1 MAGFVVHFN
10 EVLPFFVQRY
20 QSVQP
25 MLIQDHEGIL
35 IVVLH
40 HKLSASKL
48 HSISVSFSFVQ
59 IFPLSPQIVMLL
71 PSQPQPVGASA
82 RHCIQQVVFVSLF
95 FSQTYLHRLSSSH
108 LTSKFHHVG
117 VALLQL
123 NFQSSNVH
131 RVQLLQVTTVY
142 QFHPPSQPLPLP
154 QLIKSAIFAQF
165 SPFTSQTLE
174 TRIEL
179 SSLFVQINLR
189 VGVPSGVVK
198 VIVLSSHQ
206 TNSKEGLSL
215 NKNLI
220 LFFNQ
225 SKIIEFPS
233 VSVVKVIVF
242 SLPSKTIQVVFWLVP
257 DFKINLVRFSTQ

>member
-1 MAGFVVHFN
+1 MAGFVLHFN

-25 MLIQDHEGIL
+25 MLIQDHEGVL
-35 IVVLH
+35 IVVVH
-40 HKLSASKL
+40 HKLSESKL
-48 HSISVSFSFVQ
+48 HSISVSFTFIQ
-59 IFPLSPQIVMLL
+59 IFPSPQIVTLFPL
-71 PSQPQPVGASA
+71 QPVGASA
-82 RHCIQQVVFVSLF
+82 RHCIQQVWFQLLSDT
-95 FSQTYLHRLSSSH
+95 QTYLHRFPFSH
-108 LTSKFHHVG
+108 LTSRFHHAG

-142 QFHPPSQPLPLP
+142 QFHPSPQPLPLP

-189 VGVPSGVVK
+189 VGVQKSFH
-198 VIVLSSHQ
+198 SFAS
-206 TNSKEGLSL
+206 
-215 NKNLI
+215 
-220 LFFNQ
+220 
-225 SKIIEFPS
+225 
-233 VSVVKVIVF
+233 
-242 SLPSKTIQVVFWLVP
+242 
-257 DFKINLVRFSTQ
+257 

>member
-1 MAGFVVHFN
+1 MAGFVLHFN

-25 MLIQDHEGIL
+25 MLIQDHEGVL
-35 IVVLH
+35 IVVVH

-48 HSISVSFSFVQ
+48 HSIPVSFTFIQ
-59 IFPLSPQIVMLL
+59 IFPLSPQIVTLFPL
-71 PSQPQPVGASA
+71 QPVGASA
-82 RHCIQQVVFVSLF
+82 RHCIQQVWFQLLSDT
-95 FSQTYLHRLSSSH
+95 QTYLHRFPFSH
-108 LTSKFHHVG
+108 LTSRFHHAG

-142 QFHPPSQPLPLP
+142 QFHPSPQPLPLP

-189 VGVPSGVVK
+189 VGVQKSFH
-198 VIVLSSHQ
+198 SFAS
-206 TNSKEGLSL
+206 
-215 NKNLI
+215 
-220 LFFNQ
+220 
-225 SKIIEFPS
+225 
-233 VSVVKVIVF
+233 
-242 SLPSKTIQVVFWLVP
+242 
-257 DFKINLVRFSTQ
+257 